1 MAFEAD
7 LPAGKGGRP
16 GTGHS
21 MDKGT
26 RREECPVTEESGNSA
41 RGRLCFEVVALS
53 SHSAGHW
60 RMGVLKN
67 HVEGVGLLSDP
78 QHCHLGL
85 LS

>member
-1 MAFEAD
+1 M
-7 LPAGKGGRP
+7 
-16 GTGHS
+16 
-21 MDKGT
+21 
-26 RREECPVTEESGNSA
+26 TEESGNSA